1 MDRHPHAAVFRASLA
16 VAGVSGT
23 LEERMRDTPAAGR
36 VLAKTGTLR
45 RVNALAGYVTA
56 VRGERLAFAVLV
68 NNQVELSGAAKDA
81 IDAIAITLATAR

>member
-1 MDRHPHAAVFRASLA
+1 MTRLPGSAAVLLLAGSLA

-45 RVNALAGYVTA
+45 GVSCYAGFVKRDGRWQMVVAQSTPLLDQGIE
-56 VRGERLAFAVLV
+56 V
-68 NNQVELSGAAKDA
+68 
-81 IDAIAITLATAR
+81 